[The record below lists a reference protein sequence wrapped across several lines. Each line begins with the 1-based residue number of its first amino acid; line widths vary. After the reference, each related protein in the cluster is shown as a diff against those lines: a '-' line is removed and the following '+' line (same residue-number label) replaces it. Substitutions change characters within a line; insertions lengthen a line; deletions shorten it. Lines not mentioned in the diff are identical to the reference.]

1 MDIDKIAVILGLI
14 LAVPLWLLYHKV
26 FTVYYRDAFYGIM
39 AELLGAVFTGY
50 IIARLLLF
58 LLGKLA
64 AFVTSIL
71 VTVVTYGVIALAAL
85 AVIWAVLFLL
95 FLRRQRLNPF
105 QKVDIPSLEEKPTRA
120 SCNGFLAFTYWKA
133 AAFIYHNRLFVTLV
147 MIILGVVVA
156 ISVMTRLTART
167 ETQTPAVPAPSAA
180 VTTLPY

>member
-39 AELLGAVFTGY
+39 SELLGAVFTGY

-71 VTVVTYGVIALAAL
+71 VTVVTYGVIALAVL
-85 AVIWAVLFLL
+85 AAIWAVLFLL

-105 QKVDIPSLEEKPTRA
+105 QKVDIPSLEEKPTR
-120 SCNGFLAFTYWKA
+120 
-133 AAFIYHNRLFVTLV
+133 
-147 MIILGVVVA
+147 
-156 ISVMTRLTART
+156 
-167 ETQTPAVPAPSAA
+167 
-180 VTTLPY
+180 